1 MWTRM
6 TLGLAA
12 AVALTACA
20 SAGTDGPADIDPVGS
35 YTLTT
40 EIQGTTV
47 NGRLRI
53 RGEPGAYTGS
63 IYTDITG
70 QLRITSLSVEGA
82 QVLMT
87 ASTPDGPAD
96 IRLTFRED
104 AFTGTWALG
113 PDGGAIRGRR
123 SNR

>member
-6 TLGLAA
+6 TIGLLA

-20 SAGTDGPADIDPVGS
+20 SAGTDEPADIDPVGS
-35 YTLTT
+35 YALTT
-40 EIQGTTV
+40 EIQGTMV
-47 NGRLRI
+47 NGRMRI

-63 IYTDITG
+63 VYTDITG
-70 QLRITSLSVEGA
+70 QLPITSLSVEGTR
-82 QVLMT
+82 VFIT

-113 PDGGAIRGRR
+113 PDGGTIQGRR
-123 SNR
+123 TNR